1 MQYRILGTAGHIDHG
16 KSALVKALTGIDPD
30 RLKEEK
36 ERGITIDLGFADLR
50 FSDDLTVGIVDVP
63 GHERLIRNMLAG
75 AGGIDLVL
83 LVIAADEGVMPQ
95 SREHLHICNLLD
107 IKAGLIV
114 ISKVDLVEQEW
125 LDLVQEDVRNFV
137 KGTFLE
143 GADIIP
149 VSAKTMFNTNLLKEK
164 IKEVAL
170 KVEQKSSKGIFRL
183 PVDRVFSLKGFGTVV
198 TGTAVSGSI
207 SVNSDVEILPSNI
220 TCKVRGLHSHG
231 KPIQSANAGQRVA
244 INLQGVEKE
253 ALKRGDAAVV
263 PGKFISTKMLDAK
276 IELLQNV
283 PVLKSREI
291 VHLHLGT
298 TENMA
303 RIILYEKAKIAPGEI
318 CYCQFRLQEPIIAM
332 SGDRFIIRRFSP
344 LETVGGGQILDPISQ
359 KMSHKKSLEYLHV
372 FDSGTLLEKIAAK
385 VKRSGVQGNSISS
398 VEGWINSD
406 ILSIHES
413 VEHLKED
420 HILIQHEDILLHKNI
435 FDTFERLAR
444 KELEEF
450 HKKYPLKPGIPKEEL
465 RGFLNIPLKLF
476 NYMISLSNNLVL
488 EKEAVR
494 LSTYNVALTS
504 EDEQIKIKILSILE
518 QSKLQPPTREELSP
532 LLGVDQKY
540 LTDILKLMTREGR
553 LIRINDSL
561 YLAASVYGQL
571 LESMK
576 VFFEN
581 AAELSVQ
588 DFKKVFGAPRKY
600 AITFLGYLDAQKVT
614 RRIGDIRKT
623 YLN

>member
-83 LVIAADEGVMPQ
+83 LVIAANEGVMPQ
-95 SREHLHICNLLD
+95 SREHLHICNLLN
-107 IKAGLIV
+107 IKSGLIA

-207 SVNSDVEILPSNI
+207 SVNDDVEILPSNI
-220 TCKVRGLHSHG
+220 ACKVRGLHSHG
-231 KPIQSANAGQRVA
+231 KPIQSAYAGQRVA

-303 RIILYEKAKIAPGEI
+303 RIILYEKDKIAPGEI

-344 LETVGGGQILDPISQ
+344 LETVGGGQILDTISQ
-359 KMSHKKSLEYLHV
+359 KMSHKKVSNTFMSSTQEHCLIKSL
-372 FDSGTLLEKIAAK
+372 
-385 VKRSGVQGNSISS
+385 
-398 VEGWINSD
+398 
-406 ILSIHES
+406 
-413 VEHLKED
+413 
-420 HILIQHEDILLHKNI
+420 
-435 FDTFERLAR
+435 
-444 KELEEF
+444 
-450 HKKYPLKPGIPKEEL
+450 
-465 RGFLNIPLKLF
+465 
-476 NYMISLSNNLVL
+476 
-488 EKEAVR
+488 
-494 LSTYNVALTS
+494 
-504 EDEQIKIKILSILE
+504 
-518 QSKLQPPTREELSP
+518 
-532 LLGVDQKY
+532 QK
-540 LTDILKLMTREGR
+540 
-553 LIRINDSL
+553 
-561 YLAASVYGQL
+561 
-571 LESMK
+571 
-576 VFFEN
+576 
-581 AAELSVQ
+581 
-588 DFKKVFGAPRKY
+588 
-600 AITFLGYLDAQKVT
+600 
-614 RRIGDIRKT
+614 
-623 YLN
+623 